1 MSQGLEATFV
11 QIKHTLDAATR
22 CGILTQPSWLVAHSG
37 NFDNDPVR
45 RGKWIL
51 EHLLGGTVPDV
62 PVTVCAV
69 VPEDPKKTLRERFS
83 MVRNDAY
90 CWKCHKQMN
99 QLGMPFEAYDH
110 FGRYRFQ
117 ELGEPVDS
125 SGAVVDSGDPSLDGP
140 VKDAVE
146 LIERLAASKRSE
158 EVFVRYAFRFFLGRN
173 ESLRDAA
180 TLREAHGVYAKSQ
193 GSMKA
198 LVVSLLSSDSFLY
211 RSGEP

>member
-1 MSQGLEATFV
+1 
-11 QIKHTLDAATR
+11 
-22 CGILTQPSWLVAHSG
+22 
-37 NFDNDPVR
+37 
-45 RGKWIL
+45 
-51 EHLLGGTVPDV
+51 
-62 PVTVCAV
+62 
-69 VPEDPKKTLRERFS
+69 
-83 MVRNDAY
+83 
-90 CWKCHKQMN
+90 
-99 QLGMPFEAYDH
+99 
-110 FGRYRFQ
+110 
-117 ELGEPVDS
+117 
-125 SGAVVDSGDPSLDGP
+125 